1 MRRREFLTLIVGW
14 PPLATSAHAQ
24 SERARR
30 VSVLMGLSQEDR
42 EAQARLAAFRNRL
55 REAGWGEGRNINI
68 ETYWAAGDIDLT
80 RKHAGEIVR
89 NAPDVI
95 LVNTPPGMIALQT
108 ETTNIPIVFLQ
119 VVEPT
124 EAGVVVSPARPGGNV
139 TGFTHL
145 YEYSIVGKWLA
156 LLTEIAPNT
165 TRAMALQHPA
175 HPSWPGY
182 IRALEAAATSLG
194 IKALAGP
201 VRNEAEIDRT
211 IIELAQEPNGGLIV
225 LADSFTAVHRDKI
238 VSLAERHRIP
248 AVYPLLYFAPSGGLI
263 TYGADLVELAGL
275 AATYVD
281 RILRGAAPGD
291 LPIQS
296 STRFKLIINLRAAKK
311 LGIEVPPTLLA
322 RADEVI
328 E

>member
-1 MRRREFLTLIVGW
+1 MRRREVLSLVAGW
-14 PPLATSAHAQ
+14 SALLGGAHAQ
-24 SERARR
+24 SERTRR
-30 VSVLMGLSQEDR
+30 VSVLMGLSQYDH
-42 EAQARLAAFRNRL
+42 EAQGRLAAFRNGL
-55 REAGWGEGRNINI
+55 REAGWSEDRNINI
-68 ETYWAAGDIDLT
+68 ETYWAAGDVELT
-80 RKHAGEIVR
+80 RKHAAEIVR
-89 NAPDVI
+89 SSPDAI
-95 LVNTPPGMIALQT
+95 LVNTPPGMIALQK
-108 ETTNIPIVFLQ
+108 ETTTIPIVFMQ

-124 EAGVVVSPARPGGNV
+124 ESGAVANPARPGGNV

-156 LLTEIAPNT
+156 LLKEVAPNT
-165 TRAMALQHPA
+165 ARAMALQNPA

-182 IRALEAAATSLG
+182 LRALEAAAASMG
-194 IKALAGP
+194 VKAMPGP
-201 VRNEAEIDRT
+201 VRSEAEIDAT
-211 IIELAQEPNGGLIV
+211 ITELAQEPDSGLIV

-263 TYGADLVELAGL
+263 TYGADLVDLAGL
-275 AATYVD
+275 AASYVD
-281 RILRGAAPGD
+281 RILRGANPGD

-296 STRFKLIINLRAAKK
+296 STRFKLIINLRTARK
-311 LGIEVPPTLLA
+311 LGIVVPPLLLA